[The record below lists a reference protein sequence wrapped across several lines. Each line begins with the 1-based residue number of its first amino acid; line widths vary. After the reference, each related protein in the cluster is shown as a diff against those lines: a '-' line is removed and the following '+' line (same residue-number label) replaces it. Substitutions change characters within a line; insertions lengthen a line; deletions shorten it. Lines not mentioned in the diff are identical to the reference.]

1 MVVQLS
7 GVQRNRPVLHF
18 RALKPNLLPQH
29 LQLRSLFGSEDF
41 FLPLTISL
49 ALLPSYSLTIKGQ
62 SCSSKTILAQSTAST
77 SSFATTLFVKNL
89 LIGKL
94 LPNTSLQTSSWL
106 TVSPNLLLVLNS
118 RNLLKNSVSLK
129 KCLLSGHIVIHLAHI
144 CLTLRALLLFNI
156 TFFPDLFPYIR
167 LDCIF
172 LCATQ
177 FSPQFRATKTE
188 VSIRCFLYILFIV
201 WHVPSHNCSRYI
213 QIY

>member
-18 RALKPNLLPQH
+18 RVLKPNLLPQH

-41 FLPLTISL
+41 FLPLTISF
-49 ALLPSYSLTIKGQ
+49 ALLPPYLLTIKGQ

-144 CLTLRALLLFNI
+144 CLMLCALLLFNI

-167 LDCIF
+167 LDCTF

-188 VSIRCFLYILFIV
+188 VSIRCFLYVLFIV
-201 WHVPSHNCSRYI
+201 
-213 QIY
+213 